1 MSETGLRRGK
11 MPRFHFIVTDGR
23 NTVGRNEGLEL
34 PDREA
39 AWAEATTASGELLRD
54 LDGRLRPGDH
64 WSMRV
69 QDAFGADLYLL
80 EFKTTATGES

>member
-1 MSETGLRRGK
+1 MSETGLKREK
-11 MPRFHFIVTDGR
+11 MPKFHFIVADGR
-23 NTVGRNEGLEL
+23 NTAGPNEGLEL

-54 LDGRLRPGDH
+54 LDGRLRPGDQ

-69 QDAFGADLYLL
+69 QDAFGADIYLL
-80 EFKTTATGES
+80 EFKTKSLG